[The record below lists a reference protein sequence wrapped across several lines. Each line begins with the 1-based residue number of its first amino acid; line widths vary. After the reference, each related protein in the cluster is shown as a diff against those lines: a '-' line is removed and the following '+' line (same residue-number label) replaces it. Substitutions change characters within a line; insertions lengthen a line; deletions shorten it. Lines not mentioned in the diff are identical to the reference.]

1 MFFVENCDRLEL
13 LRFLKIIFCPVYIVI
28 LVLESIDKVSPSL
41 LYFLAQPSTSVQGQ
55 SSVILM
61 LDRGD
66 KVSVKDFNLIRRF
79 FQGEVKKLPSGNF
92 KHKSLFT

>member
-1 MFFVENCDRLEL
+1 M
-13 LRFLKIIFCPVYIVI
+13 
-28 LVLESIDKVSPSL
+28 SPSL

-66 KVSVKDFNLIRRF
+66 KVSVKDFNL
-79 FQGEVKKLPSGNF
+79 N
-92 KHKSLFT
+92 